1 MARGRADYVRMRT
14 RLRAHAHKPACACAQ
29 AGVRTG
35 RSQAHHLSVLEK
47 LLDYVTGG
55 GAGLDDVTGEGIP

>member
-1 MARGRADYVRMRT
+1 MATLHVAELT
-14 RLRAHAHKPACACAQ
+14 TCACAQ

-35 RSQAHHLSVLEK
+35 RFCGSRAHHLSVLEK